1 MKAYQCDICKGLFIK
16 TKYLCIRTL
25 EVVHMNSAL
34 AYQFDICPDCIA
46 AIQKTIDE
54 RSGGGSSTNLDGY
67 ISTTN
72 T

>member
-16 TKYLCIRTL
+16 TNHLCIRTL
-25 EVVHMNSAL
+25 EVVHMSSEWEC
-34 AYQFDICPDCIA
+34 QFDICPDCVA
-46 AIQKTIDE
+46 AIQKIIDE
-54 RSGGGSSTNLDGY
+54 RSGGSSTNLDGY